1 MRSIIRG
8 LIAFVAASVITAA
21 AGCGGKSPNGDPV
34 SQAPAA
40 DPSSPVAK
48 DAKSKPPGLPK

>member
-8 LIAFVAASVITAA
+8 LLAVVAAGVVVAA

-40 DPSSPVAK
+40 DPSAPVAK
-48 DAKSKPPGLPK
+48 DAKSKHPALPK